1 MGQLDVR
8 DFLYLGPEILLTTL
22 ALALLLW
29 GAIANVERQ
38 ARQCAWLALL
48 SLGATAFYVAWLQ
61 TTLEVPPACWRRPS
75 CSTASRSCGRSWC
88 WGR

>member
-8 DFLYLGPEILLTTL
+8 DFLYLGPEILLTAL

-48 SLGATAFYVAWLQ
+48 SLAATAFYVAWLQ
-61 TTLEVPPACWRRPS
+61 TTLEGPTRVLA
-75 CSTASRSCGRSWC
+75 STFVLDGFSFVW
-88 WGR
+88 